1 MRTQAVNPA
10 ETRARKLKTIA
21 KVATGTAVAATAV
34 AATLIAAKKG
44 KLDPVEGG
52 NELIEKFKAVLKDPA
67 EKLLNIITGTKVF
80 AQAAE
85 KVGAIKTK
93 ATPFVETVSKKAEEI
108 KTKATP
114 FIEKVSK
121 KAGEIKEG
129 ILADAE
135 TVIANAEGSV
145 KGFAQKAPTYAQE
158 VRCKTSGLAGKARGF
173 AKKAL
178 AFAKDIPTYLGC
190 LALEA
195 KDKVAKFL
203 PEAQQEVSESVQ
215 RQNIGA
221 DLANALRKVAEKA
234 QQ

>member
-21 KVATGTAVAATAV
+21 KVATGTAVVATAV

-108 KTKATP
+108 KTKAAP
-114 FIEKVSK
+114 FIESATK

-129 ILADAE
+129 FLADAE
-135 TVIANAEGSV
+135 TAIANAEGSI
-145 KGFAQKAPTYAQE
+145 KGFAQKGP
-158 VRCKTSGLAGKARGF
+158 V
-173 AKKAL
+173 KKAV
-178 AFAKDIPTYLGC
+178 AFAKNIPTYLGC
-190 LALEA
+190 LALEV
-195 KDKVAKFL
+195 KDKIAKFL
-203 PEAQQEVSESVQ
+203 PTAQQEVSESVQ
-215 RQNIGA
+215 RKNIGA

-234 QQ
+234 Q

>member
-1 MRTQAVNPA
+1 MILVACFLEQT
-10 ETRARKLKTIA
+10 TIFILLK
-21 KVATGTAVAATAV
+21 KV
-34 AATLIAAKKG
+34 
-44 KLDPVEGG
+44 
-52 NELIEKFKAVLKDPA
+52 

-93 ATPFVETVSKKAEEI
+93 ATPFIET
-108 KTKATP
+108 
-114 FIEKVSK
+114 VSK

-215 RQNIGA
+215 RKNIGA
-221 DLANALRKVAEKA
+221 DLADALRKVAEKA
-234 QQ
+234 Q